1 MIRKV
6 ELLAIGF
13 NFFGTK
19 GWGLESLVV
28 RQCIKIVKQADAL
41 AFLIYNYNCL

>member
-6 ELLAIGF
+6 ELLAFSGRP
-13 NFFGTK
+13 FGTK